1 MAVDG
6 GRRRGRV
13 GVEGGGVGHAA
24 VACGAGRGGARLA
37 AARGGARTHCGRR
50 CGFAEGMSGQVISG
64 RRWVGAGRGAVATV
78 KEGDGARNFSWTRWS
93 LSVVL
98 GRGDGELAHVWR
110 NSAGACARIDR
121 ACAGIGDN
129 PIQRYRRFGTVA
141 HPNRMLDPL
150 KSACSSQIAARQIVF
165 GRRLARA
172 SRSASSRRPSP
183 RFVCPCDY
191 RAPSARSLLLS
202 VGSEKNS
209 NSRCRPNHHQTWKA
223 MERVSHERALR
234 DFLGAAM

>member
-1 MAVDG
+1 LRPAVRFCRGDVGSGDQRASLGWGWSGSGCDG
-6 GRRRGRV
+6 EGGRWRPKLFMDALVSLGCPGQGRRRVSTCVEKFGRSMR
-13 GVEGGGVGHAA
+13 AN
-24 VACGAGRGGARLA
+24 R
-37 AARGGARTHCGRR
+37 
-50 CGFAEGMSGQVISG
+50 S
-64 RRWVGAGRGAVATV
+64 
-78 KEGDGARNFSWTRWS
+78 
-93 LSVVL
+93 
-98 GRGDGELAHVWR
+98 
-110 NSAGACARIDR
+110 
-121 ACAGIGDN
+121 ACAGIRDN